1 MKWFTH
7 PEGKF
12 VIQIPTE
19 WQYNNVAAGYEEKSP
34 FGFLLYENPVGA
46 FQISCYS
53 ESEQPLNKTAK
64 VQRVNTNNLD
74 FIELRMDGGG
84 FNMHVWGATVED
96 HTFLAKYIYDTNKE
110 YDTVVLE
117 ELQKARKALS
127 TVQLI
132 SKDKRELALNL
143 DKYEKFMASLA
154 ASFDLKNRALENES
168 LLEFSIIVANQ
179 IDAYLRLSLV
189 MDNQLKKKSDLIEI
203 NLLHQGETDSPTIER
218 KIYRRALD
226 SNIIDED
233 LFKNLGRLY
242 SERNKMVHRYIISEF
257 KTRDLYKIAMDY
269 EILCE
274 KVRLTLRDLELR
286 QFKEKIGI
294 YGSGRDPHDEPTPE
308 YIQVLLS
315 QINDKHLRIDLNRKI
330 STSIPE

>member
-53 ESEQPLNKTAK
+53 ESEQPINKTVKAQK
-64 VQRVNTNNLD
+64 VNTNNLD

-84 FNMHVWGATVED
+84 FNVHVWGATVED
-96 HTFLAKYIYDTNKE
+96 HTFLAKYIYDTDRE
-110 YDTVVLE
+110 HDSLVLE
-117 ELQKARKALS
+117 ELQKSRKALS

-132 SKDKRELALNL
+132 SEDKRKLAQDL

-154 ASFDLKNRALENES
+154 ASFDLKNRAIEKGS
-168 LLEFSIIVANQ
+168 LIEFSIIVANQ

-189 MDNQLKKKSDLIEI
+189 MDIQLKKKSDLIEI
-203 NLLHQGETDSPTIER
+203 SLLHQVETDLPIMER
-218 KIYRRALD
+218 KIYKKALD
-226 SNIIDED
+226 SDIIDED
-233 LFKNLGRLY
+233 LFKNLERLY
-242 SERNKMVHRYIISEF
+242 KERNKMVHRYIVSEF

-269 EILCE
+269 ETQCE
-274 KVRLTLRDLELR
+274 KVRLTMRDLEES
-286 QFKEKIGI
+286 QYKEKIGI
-294 YGSGRDPHDEPTPE
+294 YGSGRNPQDEPTIE

-315 QINDKHLRIDLNRKI
+315 QINDKHLLLELNRKI
-330 STSIPE
+330 KAPIRG